1 VELLESLEI
10 PELTSEQVEELCAIA
25 EKAAREYVTSKVPSK
40 RIETL
45 NISVEA
51 EGTKPVTVTIDVDVV
66 LSPLMKDFDVENLV
80 EEAVKEAFA
89 SVDKYLRAL
98 KCHSQK

>member
-1 VELLESLEI
+1 LEDLGI
-10 PELTSEQVEELCAIA
+10 PELTSEQFEELCAVA
-25 EKAAREYVTSKVPSK
+25 EKAAREYVTARVSSK

-51 EGTKPVTVTIDVDVV
+51 EGTKPVTVTIDVDIV
-66 LSPLMKDFDVENLV
+66 LSPLMKDFDVKGLV
-80 EEAVKEAFA
+80 EGAVKEAFD
-89 SVDKYLRAL
+89 SVNKYLRAL

>member
-1 VELLESLEI
+1 MEDLGI
-10 PELTSEQVEELCAIA
+10 PELTSEQIEELCTVA
-25 EKAAREYVTSKVPSK
+25 ENAAREYVTARVPSK

-45 NISVEA
+45 NISVEV
-51 EGTKPVTVTIDVDVV
+51 EGTKPITVTIDVDVV
-66 LSPLMKDFDVENLV
+66 LSPLMKDFDVKKLA

-98 KCHSQK
+98 KCPSQK

>member
-1 VELLESLEI
+1 VELLEDLGI
-10 PELTSEQVEELCAIA
+10 PELTSEQVEELCALA

-45 NISVEA
+45 NIGVEA
-51 EGTKPVTVTIDVDVV
+51 EGSKPVTVTIDVDIV
-66 LSPLMKDFDVENLV
+66 LSPLMKDLDVKGLI

-89 SVDKYLRAL
+89 SVNNYLRAL
-98 KCHSQK
+98 KCRSQK